1 MTEQVLS
8 AGRTYRLSHKNR
20 YQRYITDF
28 CFTNNPIHVMKVT
41 WIFDDV
47 TNKRHLYKM
56 IFLFLAVG
64 PQFVKF
70 VD

>member
-1 MTEQVLS
+1 
-8 AGRTYRLSHKNR
+8 
-20 YQRYITDF
+20 
-28 CFTNNPIHVMKVT
+28 MKVT